1 MPVANEI
8 PIQSALANGV
18 TTVFPY
24 GFTVLSSSDLIVQG
38 KLAGVVTTYT
48 LGVDYTLTGVGS
60 SAGSVVFG
68 VAPANGT
75 TIVVYRDSG
84 LKRDTDYQNNG
95 DLRAQ
100 TLDADFDRIW
110 LALQEIF
117 SGGKGPPTAL
127 RVPNGETVSALPAA
141 ADRASRVLA
150 FDSLGVPVVL
160 PGVDSSS
167 ATALALDL
175 LNVVS
180 ATKGAALSGFNGA
193 LNYVGQTLGRR
204 ILAIGAD
211 PRALGAPANGV
222 GDDSPYWTAALLY
235 SKTLDVRNGTWK
247 LNSTVSCIAGLT
259 IDARGAT
266 VNLNTGA
273 TPGLQQ
279 LNGNA
284 GLTIHGGLWQGTAS
298 SWLFLQGKTTTPALQ
313 TDYASLINLIGV
325 QVSSATIT
333 TAIVMDK
340 AVKSFNAWGCNFFT
354 PNGVNSNAKSVEIN
368 FTDCIIYSAT
378 GAAGTRGIKLR
389 SPGGTTFYNEGWSI
403 ATSTVD
409 NFEISHD
416 VTDVFV
422 YQVVG
427 GYHGVNAALSA
438 TTGYAFQFQAPSTNL
453 CEELILAGAVVIGGR
468 IRFVAS
474 AGGQAYNSLIDA
486 TFNGVPGTAIA
497 IENNAANITIR
508 GKWKGGSGTAVGV
521 VGTNNNANIN
531 VSGDFDSTY
540 TNGVILNGANGANC
554 VVGPLSG
561 PVTGDMLGLGRIV
574 QGRGIPISTAAVAA
588 LKQAFSPANL
598 GGGATYTVGSNIAS
612 FSPGFVKG
620 ETGDIV
626 INLSYSGAN
635 AGTQNVQIGVPAGMV
650 LGSGTGYSAAN
661 LYLGAATGLLSVRV
675 PYYCTADG
683 VGAITVL
690 NQAGNTLT
698 INNQGYCGIERNW

>member
-1 MPVANEI
+1 MTITTTSSQVQYTGDGVSTVFAFPTPFIANSDIKPYLNGVLQTTGFAVAGLATIGGSGTFPSGTVTFTVAPAVGVIVLLICDPDQLQSTAI
-8 PIQSALANGV
+8 PPNDPFPSKTVEKMIDKVTLLIQRIYGKFGNALTFPPGDAANGV
-18 TTVFPY
+18 LPSAAVRANNLVSFD
-24 GFTVLSSSDLIVQG
+24 SSG
-38 KLAGVVTTYT
+38 NAVV
-48 LGVDYTLTGVGS
+48 
-60 SAGSVVFG
+60 
-68 VAPANGT
+68 VAPAAG
-75 TIVVYRDSG
+75 
-84 LKRDTDYQNNG
+84 
-95 DLRAQ
+95 
-100 TLDADFDRIW
+100 
-110 LALQEIF
+110 
-117 SGGKGPPTAL
+117 
-127 RVPNGETVSALPAA
+127 
-141 ADRASRVLA
+141 
-150 FDSLGVPVVL
+150 
-160 PGVDSSS
+160 S
-167 ATALALDL
+167 ATALAIDL
-175 LNVVS
+175 ASTAL
-180 ATKGAALSGFNGA
+180 ATKNAGQVGFNGA
-193 LNYVGQTLGRR
+193 LNYVGQTLGKRV
-204 ILAIGAD
+204 LAIGAD
-211 PRALGAPANGV
+211 PRALGAPADGV
-222 GDDSPYWTAALLY
+222 SDDSPYWTAALLY
-235 SKTLDVRNGTWK
+235 SKTLDIRNGTWK
-247 LNSTVSCIAGLT
+247 LNSTVSCIAGLS
-259 IDARGAT
+259 IDALGAT

-284 GLTIHGGLWQGTAS
+284 GLSIYGGLWQGTAS

-313 TDYASLINLIGV
+313 SDYASIINLYGV

-333 TAIVMDK
+333 TSIVMDK

-598 GGGATYTVGSNIAS
+598 GGGATYAVGVNIAS
-612 FSPGFVKG
+612 FAPGFVKG

-626 INLSYSGAN
+626 INLPYSGAN

-661 LYLGAATGLLSVRV
+661 LYLGAASGLLFARV